1 MSDRVR
7 FGLLG
12 RHQLAAARLAYVVVV
27 LIATLSNLE
36 FSWDLADAHER
47 FARAFIL
54 SLGWRDAID
63 GLRNVMLF
71 AGLGGVWAVT
81 AGSGSERS
89 GTLKATLVGFCLSA
103 TVEGLQCFS
112 PVRTASVVDL
122 ATNTVGALIGALS
135 ISLLTATVRRSRTAK
150 SYIGIPTYLLAA
162 SYGAAALC
170 EALTPLFASEPLR
183 GLEGGP
189 ASRLRTL
196 LRLAFP
202 LTIREIPVTDIP
214 LFAPAGFLAVLM
226 LSERGHDSSRAWP
239 IVALAGVTALTGAN
253 VMHGAAGIPVR
264 WEGVA
269 TKVAAFGFGAWAAH
283 RWRAPLTQALR
294 GAERARA
301 LTLAYAAL
309 LVLWGWRPFYP
320 ETRLR
325 AIAEQFTKV
334 HFVPLEALSSRVDI
348 FSAVHV
354 AQQFLLYLPLGA
366 LLAVWPL
373 RLTGRWSK
381 LWPAIWLALGIE
393 VGHVLIAERFFDVTN
408 ALIACAGLGIGWII
422 VRHAGFVPYGASQ
435 SRVT

>member
-1 MSDRVR
+1 M
-7 FGLLG
+7 
-12 RHQLAAARLAYVVVV
+12 
-27 LIATLSNLE
+27 
-36 FSWDLADAHER
+36 
-47 FARAFIL
+47 
-54 SLGWRDAID
+54 
-63 GLRNVMLF
+63 
-71 AGLGGVWAVT
+71 
-81 AGSGSERS
+81 
-89 GTLKATLVGFCLSA
+89 
-103 TVEGLQCFS
+103 EGLQCFS

-226 LSERGHDSSRAWP
+226 LSERGHDSSRSWP

-269 TKVAAFGFGAWAAH
+269 TQVAAFGFGAWAAH